1 MDLSL
6 WPVVLMLG
14 LPLLALF
21 VVLIWLFSRLLSVTT
36 LYAHVHANPIEGW
49 GKVDVVERTTMRFGG
64 QRLVLIQ
71 LTVFPAGGA
80 PYRANTRCFLDVDI
94 GTVLAIA
101 DRGQRVPVLVR
112 ADNPSKVI
120 LDARFERL
128 TREGLVQP
136 SAVEYR

>member
-36 LYAHVHANPIEGW
+36 LYAHVHANPVEGW
-49 GKVDVVERTTMRFGG
+49 
-64 QRLVLIQ
+64 
-71 LTVFPAGGA
+71 
-80 PYRANTRCFLDVDI
+80 
-94 GTVLAIA
+94 
-101 DRGQRVPVLVR
+101 RVPVLVR